1 MKFFF
6 LSLRKKNRMKIAILG
21 CGNLG
26 ISILNGIYKNDTS
39 SIFYLTKRRTELFS
53 HLQKPNVLVSADNK
67 MAVKNAEIILISVK
81 PYDLKNVLEEI
92 NEVLDPKKHVIISV
106 ATGITIEEIKKTISP
121 QNTVFR
127 AMPNTAA
134 DVMQSMTCIAT
145 DNSNEEN
152 ILKVKSFFD
161 SIGNTLLIQE
171 DLMES
176 ATVLASC
183 GIAYV
188 LRFMRSM
195 VQGGIQIGFDS
206 KTANEIV
213 NHVVKGAAEL
223 LIQRG
228 AHPEEEID
236 KVTTPKGCTIIGLNE
251 MEHNGFS
258 SSLIKGISA
267 SYKQI
272 EK

>member
-1 MKFFF
+1 
-6 LSLRKKNRMKIAILG
+6 MKIAIIG

-26 ISILNGIYKNDTS
+26 ISILNGVKTKEISDT
-39 SIFYLTKRRTELFS
+39 FYLTKRRIDLIS
-53 HLQKPNVLVSADNK
+53 NLQAPNRIITSDNK
-67 MAVKNAEIILISVK
+67 LAVENSEIILISVK
-81 PYDLKNVLEEI
+81 PYDVPKVLEDI
-92 NEVLDPKKHVIISV
+92 KDVLIPEKHIVISV
-106 ATGITIEEIKKTISP
+106 ATGVTIEEMKKIISP
-121 QNTVFR
+121 EITVFR

-134 DVMQSMTCIAT
+134 DIKQSMTCIAT
-145 DNSNEEN
+145 DRANEEKTQ
-152 ILKVKSFFD
+152 KVKAFFD
-161 SIGNTLLIQE
+161 SIGNTIVINE
-171 DLMES
+171 NLMES

-206 KTANEIV
+206 KTASEIV

-223 LIQRG
+223 LIEGG

-236 KVTTPKGCTIIGLNE
+236 KVTTPKGCTIVGLNE

>member
-1 MKFFF
+1 
-6 LSLRKKNRMKIAILG
+6 MKIAIIG

-26 ISILNGIYKNDTS
+26 ISILNGVKTKEISDT
-39 SIFYLTKRRTELFS
+39 FYLTKRRIDLIS
-53 HLQKPNVLVSADNK
+53 NLQAPNRIITSDNK
-67 MAVKNAEIILISVK
+67 LAVENSEIILISVK
-81 PYDLKNVLEEI
+81 PYDVPKVLEDIKDLLIPE
-92 NEVLDPKKHVIISV
+92 KHIVISV
-106 ATGITIEEIKKTISP
+106 ATGVTIEEMKKIISP
-121 QNTVFR
+121 EITVFR

-134 DVMQSMTCIAT
+134 DIKQSMTCIAT
-145 DNSNEEN
+145 DRANEEKTQ
-152 ILKVKSFFD
+152 KVKAFFD
-161 SIGNTLLIQE
+161 SIGNTIVINE
-171 DLMES
+171 NLMES

-206 KTANEIV
+206 KTASEIV

-223 LIQRG
+223 LIEGG

-236 KVTTPKGCTIIGLNE
+236 KVTTPKGCTIVGLNE

>member
-1 MKFFF
+1 
-6 LSLRKKNRMKIAILG
+6 MKIAIIG

-26 ISILNGIYKNDTS
+26 ISILNGVKTKEISDT
-39 SIFYLTKRRTELFS
+39 FYLTKRRIDLIS
-53 HLQKPNVLVSADNK
+53 DLQAPNRILTSDNK
-67 MAVKNAEIILISVK
+67 LAVENSEIILISVK
-81 PYDLKNVLEEI
+81 PYDVPKVLEDI
-92 NEVLDPKKHVIISV
+92 KDVLIPEKHIVISV
-106 ATGITIEEIKKTISP
+106 ATGVTIEDMKKIISP
-121 QNTVFR
+121 EITVFR

-134 DVMQSMTCIAT
+134 DIKQSMTCIAT
-145 DNSNEEN
+145 DRANEEKTE
-152 ILKVKSFFD
+152 KVKAFFD
-161 SIGNTLLIQE
+161 SVGNTIVINE
-171 DLMES
+171 NLMES

-206 KTANEIV
+206 KTASEIV

-223 LIQRG
+223 LIEGG

>member
-1 MKFFF
+1 MKG
-6 LSLRKKNRMKIAILG
+6 SKIAILG

-26 ISILNGIYKNDTS
+26 LSLANGLLDSKKISPNQLAVSKRNKTS
-39 SIFYLTKRRTELFS
+39 LS
-53 HLQKPNVLVSADNK
+53 HLENLGVQVFQDNSKAIQGARLLVIA
-67 MAVKNAEIILISVK
+67 VK
-81 PYDLKNVLEEI
+81 PYDVATVLNEI
-92 NEVLDPKKHVIISV
+92 KANFDSQNQVIISV
-106 ATGITIEEIKKTISP
+106 ATGVTIAEIQTILP
-121 QNTVFR
+121 NAQVFR

-134 DVMQSMTCIAT
+134 DVGESMTCISSSST
-145 DNSNEEN
+145 DES
-152 ILKVKSFFD
+152 
-161 SIGNTLLIQE
+161 LIQE
-171 DLMES
+171 VKALFDVLGQTIIIKENLMEA
-176 ATVLASC
+176 ATVLGAC

-206 KTANEIV
+206 KTASEIV

-223 LIQRG
+223 LIENKQ
-228 AHPEEEID
+228 HPETEID

>member
-1 MKFFF
+1 MEKV
-6 LSLRKKNRMKIAILG
+6 AILG

-26 ISILNGIYKNDTS
+26 LALANG
-39 SIFYLTKRRTELFS
+39 
-53 HLQKPNVLVSADNK
+53 
-67 MAVKNAEIILISVK
+67 LISNPEFILDRLTLSKRNVSTINHLKEKGIQIVSDNAKAIENARLIVVAVK
-81 PYDLKNVLEEI
+81 PYDVVNILNDIKQTIDIQNQL
-92 NEVLDPKKHVIISV
+92 IICV
-106 ATGITIEEIKKTISP
+106 ATGVTIADIHAVIP
-121 QNTVFR
+121 NAIVFR

-134 DVMQSMTCIAT
+134 DIKQSMTCVCSST
-145 DNSNEEN
+145 ENEQM
-152 ILKVKSFFD
+152 
-161 SIGNTLLIQE
+161 IQE
-171 DLMES
+171 VLDLFNNLGTSIMIKENLMES
-176 ATVLASC
+176 ATVLAAC

-206 KTANEIV
+206 KTASEIV

-223 LIQRG
+223 LIENKQ
-228 AHPEEEID
+228 HPETEID

>member
-1 MKFFF
+1 
-6 LSLRKKNRMKIAILG
+6 MKIAIIG

-26 ISILNGIYKNDTS
+26 ISILNGVKTKEISDT
-39 SIFYLTKRRTELFS
+39 FYLTKRRIDLIS
-53 HLQKPNVLVSADNK
+53 NLQAPNRILTSDNK
-67 MAVKNAEIILISVK
+67 LAVENSEIILISVK
-81 PYDLKNVLEEI
+81 PYDVPKVLEDI
-92 NEVLDPKKHVIISV
+92 KDVLFPEKHIVISV
-106 ATGITIEEIKKTISP
+106 ATGVTIEEMKKIISP
-121 QNTVFR
+121 EITVFR

-134 DVMQSMTCIAT
+134 DIKQSMTCIAT
-145 DNSNEEN
+145 DRANEEKTE
-152 ILKVKSFFD
+152 KVKAFFD
-161 SIGNTLLIQE
+161 SVGNTIVINE
-171 DLMES
+171 NLMES

-206 KTANEIV
+206 KTASEIV

-223 LIQRG
+223 LIEGG

>member
-1 MKFFF
+1 
-6 LSLRKKNRMKIAILG
+6 MKIAIIG

-26 ISILNGIYKNDTS
+26 ISILNGVKTKEISDT
-39 SIFYLTKRRTELFS
+39 FYLTKRRIDLIS
-53 HLQKPNVLVSADNK
+53 DLQTPNRILTSDNK
-67 MAVKNAEIILISVK
+67 LAVENSEVILISVK
-81 PYDLKNVLEEI
+81 PYDVPKVLEDI
-92 NEVLDPKKHVIISV
+92 KDVLIPEKHIVISV
-106 ATGITIEEIKKTISP
+106 ATGVTIEDMKKIISP
-121 QNTVFR
+121 EITVFR

-134 DVMQSMTCIAT
+134 DIKQSMTCIAT
-145 DNSNEEN
+145 DRANEEKTE
-152 ILKVKSFFD
+152 KVKAFFD
-161 SIGNTLLIQE
+161 SVGNTIVINE
-171 DLMES
+171 NLMES

-206 KTANEIV
+206 KTASEIV

-223 LIQRG
+223 LIEGG

>member
-1 MKFFF
+1 
-6 LSLRKKNRMKIAILG
+6 MKIAILG
-21 CGNLG
+21 TGNLG
-26 ISILNGIYKNDTS
+26 LSILNGVS
-39 SIFYLTKRRTELFS
+39 STNNLAKFYLTKRNLDSIKQLES
-53 HLQKPNVLVSADNK
+53 SKIKIGNK
-67 MAVKNAEIILISVK
+67 NDLAIKDAEIILIAVK
-81 PYDLKNVLEEI
+81 PYDVSKVLSEIKDEI
-92 NEVLDPKKHVIISV
+92 NIEKQIIVSL
-106 ATGITIEEIKKTISP
+106 ATGITIQEIKSQINPKA
-121 QNTVFR
+121 TVFR

-134 DVMQSMTCIAT
+134 DIGHSMTCVST
-145 DNSNEEN
+145 DSANQ
-152 ILKVKSFFD
+152 IQTKKVVDLFN
-161 SIGNTLLIQE
+161 SIGTTIEINE
-171 DLMES
+171 NLMES

-206 KTANEIV
+206 KTANNIV

-223 LIQRG
+223 LIEKK

-236 KVTTPKGCTIIGLNE
+236 KVTTPKGCTIVGLNE